1 MGMQMGCAMGNG
13 VVHPHVPLK
22 PLVQIASLSNVDR
35 NPSAILRLSR
45 IDVQA
50 GQWLECSFQAVDR
63 VRITLAGL
71 PGPDYRCGGRAL
83 LVAVM
88 TE

>member
-35 NPSAILRLSR
+35 NPSAILSLPG
-45 IDVQA
+45 IDVQTR
-50 GQWLECSFQAVDR
+50 QWLESSVQGIDR
-63 VRITLAGL
+63 VLITLSGL
-71 PGPDYRCGGRAL
+71 PRPSG
-83 LVAVM
+83 
-88 TE
+88 